1 MTEKAS
7 EYRARLSEI
16 RQLGRKRWRT
26 PRALREEITEWAREL
41 QSSGYAISWIALEI
55 GLSESA
61 LRRWLDSDNKGKGF
75 QAVRLVASIKEAI
88 SGKPAL
94 ISPSGYRLE
103 GLSLAD
109 TIDVFRRL

>member
-41 QSSGYAISWIALEI
+41 QSSGYAVSWIAF
-55 GLSESA
+55 
-61 LRRWLDSDNKGKGF
+61 GF
-75 QAVRLVASIKEAI
+75 SKSKE
-88 SGKPAL
+88 L
-94 ISPSGYRLE
+94 
-103 GLSLAD
+103 
-109 TIDVFRRL
+109 FRSSTGVKVCLNVLPNQNNGN